1 MTNYEK
7 LVEALRILQDK
18 NSLSYYKR
26 QVCKDAADAI
36 EKLVTLYEK
45 TEMDATN
52 LTGKL
57 AQAEADVE
65 RLNLEID
72 KRIATE
78 IELSNQVDALQAEV
92 ERLKDSNE
100 ELREK
105 QTFIDHYGT
114 EWLTSAKDV
123 PTAAYEHGYADG
135 MAEVK
140 AQLPKRGK
148 WIEDATTYA
157 GPGLSNY
164 KCSLCGKICGT
175 WRRGLEPSELPN
187 WCGNCGADM
196 RKMEVQE

>member
-36 EKLVTLYEK
+36 EELQQKWFKSET
-45 TEMDATN
+45 DATN

-57 AQAEADVE
+57 AQAEADMD

-105 QTFIDHYGT
+105 QTYIDHYGDK
-114 EWLTSAKDV
+114 WMTSAKDV

-135 MAEVK
+135 RDEAS
-140 AQLPKRGK
+140 A
-148 WIEDATTYA
+148 
-157 GPGLSNY
+157 N
-164 KCSLCGKICGT
+164 
-175 WRRGLEPSELPN
+175 
-187 WCGNCGADM
+187 
-196 RKMEVQE
+196 MEVQDESVF

>member
-1 MTNYEK
+1 MTDYKK

-100 ELREK
+100 ELRER
-105 QTFIDHYGT
+105 QTYIDHYGDK
-114 EWLTSAKDV
+114 WMTSAKDV

-135 MAEVK
+135 RDEAMA
-140 AQLPKRGK
+140 
-148 WIEDATTYA
+148 
-157 GPGLSNY
+157 
-164 KCSLCGKICGT
+164 
-175 WRRGLEPSELPN
+175 
-187 WCGNCGADM
+187 
-196 RKMEVQE
+196 KMEVQDGD

>member
-57 AQAEADVE
+57 AQAEA
-65 RLNLEID
+65 
-72 KRIATE
+72 
-78 IELSNQVDALQAEV
+78 EV

-105 QTFIDHYGT
+105 QTYIDHYGA
-114 EWLTSAKDV
+114 EWMTSAKDV
-123 PTAAYEHGYADG
+123 PTAAYKHGYADG
-135 MAEVK
+135 RDEAE
-140 AQLPKRGK
+140 AQLPKRGE
-148 WIEDATTYA
+148 IVRCGECAHCYA
-157 GPGLSNY
+157 EGFVHERN
-164 KCSLCGKICGT
+164 ICEKHPELGNVPDD
-175 WRRGLEPSELPN
+175 WYCADGEREVLE
-187 WCGNCGADM
+187 
-196 RKMEVQE
+196 